1 MPRVKKRSAGGAKP
15 DREDL
20 TERLGYRFADPLLLD
35 RALVHSSYAHEKGM
49 PGADNESMEFLGD
62 AVLSLG
68 VSRMLFRDLGEGEVG
83 QMARNRAFL
92 VSERNLASKAR
103 GLDLGRHLKLGRG
116 EEKGGGRAK
125 ESLLADAW
133 EAVLAAIYLD
143 GGLEPALDFIE
154 RLFKVQVTRLKGAPV
169 GGGQDYKTELQE
181 SLQAVGVP
189 LPKYRVAGESGPD
202 HRKSFR
208 VEVVIQ
214 GRVAARGSG
223 LTKKAAEQKAARHAL
238 RQLERVLERL
248 SSSP

>member
-1 MPRVKKRSAGGAKP
+1 MPRVKKRASRKSRP

-20 TERLGYRFADPLLLD
+20 LKKLGHRFSDPALLD
-35 RALVHSSYAHEKGM
+35 RALIHSSYAHEKGM
-49 PGADNESMEFLGD
+49 QGADNESMEFLGD

-68 VSRMLFRDLGEGEVG
+68 VSLMLFGELGEGEVG
-83 QMARNRAFL
+83 KMARHRAFL

-103 GLDLGRHLKLGRG
+103 GLELGEHLKLGRG
-116 EEKGGGRAK
+116 EEKGGGRSK

-143 GGLEPALDFIE
+143 GGLQPALVFME
-154 RLFKVQVTRLKGAPV
+154 RVFGAQVARLRSTPDGA
-169 GGGQDYKTELQE
+169 QDYKTELQE
-181 SLQAVGVP
+181 ALQAVGLP

-223 LTKKAAEQKAARHAL
+223 PTKKAAEQKAARQAL
-238 RQLERVLERL
+238 RHLEKVLERL
-248 SSSP
+248 SSG